1 MFIGIGIKRV
11 SVSVAEKLIDTVV
24 EIINQNYA
32 EEMILDRDDVV
43 EIALMDFLADHTS
56 CKDLERG

>member
-43 EIALMDFLADHTS
+43 EIALMDFLADHTNF
-56 CKDLERG
+56 KNLT

>member
-32 EEMILDRDDVV
+32 EEMILDREDVV
-43 EIALMDFLADHTS
+43 EIALMDFLADHTCS
-56 CKDLERG
+56 KDLERG

>member
-32 EEMILDRDDVV
+32 EGIVLDREDVV
-43 EIALMDFLADHTS
+43 EIALMDFLADHMNF
-56 CKDLERG
+56 KDLK

>member
-43 EIALMDFLADHTS
+43 EIALMDFLADHIC
-56 CKDLERG
+56 CKDLR

>member
-43 EIALMDFLADHTS
+43 EIALMDFLADHTC
-56 CKDLERG
+56 CKDLR